1 MVSSSVI
8 EKKKH
13 GGRSKVPEGDR
24 SSTGTAAN
32 YYMNEVIS
40 YLLGASMLDPLD
52 ISGHKTW
59 CVQRVKH
66 DLGPP
71 CPVREHLECTIPS
84 MNQNGSV

>member
-40 YLLGASMLDPLD
+40 YLFVIMPLFVFVHPSNLSDLLPYHLNDGPRKHLGRCFNAGPFD
-52 ISGHKTW
+52 IN
-59 CVQRVKH
+59 R
-66 DLGPP
+66 
-71 CPVREHLECTIPS
+71 
-84 MNQNGSV
+84 